1 MNFFPHTVILE
12 FFRTKLRHSKKHVI
26 KTLHFFAQFI
36 LLPASDDANY
46 EKQNLTE
53 AEQIIKLDFYLRVQ
67 NTKIFILS
75 AMSLQVWQRLTGVYY
90 SADNIC

>member
-1 MNFFPHTVILE
+1 MTSS
-12 FFRTKLRHSKKHVI
+12 RKHVI

-36 LLPASDDANY
+36 LLPACDDANY

-75 AMSLQVWQRLTGVYY
+75 AMSLQVWQRLTGVHY
-90 SADNIC
+90 ATGRVVVMFREQN

>member
-1 MNFFPHTVILE
+1 M
-12 FFRTKLRHSKKHVI
+12 
-26 KTLHFFAQFI
+26 HFFAQFI
-36 LLPASDDANY
+36 LLPACDDANY

-90 SADNIC
+90 SADNICWWWHATTGRVVVMFRGQN